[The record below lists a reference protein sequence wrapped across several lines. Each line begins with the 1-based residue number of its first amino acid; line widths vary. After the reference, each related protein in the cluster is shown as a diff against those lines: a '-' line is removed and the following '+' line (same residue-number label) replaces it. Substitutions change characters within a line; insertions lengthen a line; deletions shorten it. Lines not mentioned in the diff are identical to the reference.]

1 MANENDFAN
10 SPDLNNT
17 DSHPKQE
24 ESLPAVM
31 SPVNAGSRDS
41 HLHDANSEPTDVV
54 VGGESRAENRSRP
67 RFPDFEPAD
76 ETFPW
81 QSLPETIRGAVIEIC
96 RNDKLAVPIAAQ
108 AVLSAVSLACQDL
121 VWVDRGIGDKS
132 VCSLY
137 MLTVTDTGS
146 RKSRADSVVTASI
159 EAYDRKMRAEYARQ
173 KEADDYDLKERS
185 RKRRELEKASGTLL
199 RKSHTLSVSGKKDA
213 DELAAIARTRQE
225 EVERELAAMNRQEV
239 GYREA
244 RLRRVF
250 YSKIPIRELEQNL
263 AGNWPSAGL
272 FSDEAAG
279 ILSARGESDMSSLDK
294 LWDGKAIDVMG
305 RTARESFFVEDPR
318 LTISLMV
325 QPVVFD
331 RFLERKGEL
340 AKGIGFMSRV
350 LLSRPDTP
358 YGRRMINSSERRQ
371 TDWIDLFNERVLA
384 LLSHAHSD
392 IALRERNR
400 KVLHFAPAA
409 QQAWEKDFNEMEAET
424 ADRGQLVH
432 EREFV
437 NRYSEHVAR
446 LAALFHFFEHGRLN
460 SPNGNGD
467 SDEVVIPE
475 ATVTSAMRVAEW
487 YLDQFRRVFNPEVAM
502 KEMASHVLQKLK
514 ERLEIQNAPYALES
528 LTPNETNL
536 EYPANRLRV
545 FCTKHGL
552 KADVAR
558 YREVLRWL
566 EERGN
571 LSITQR
577 AVGSS
582 SKPTDM
588 VHINYEIATTTRSGS
603 GGVVNK
609 YHFKFHVDDEPR
621 PSPTYQLEPFRPRV
635 TRINGDSLREGG

>member
-1 MANENDFAN
+1 MANENDFAK
-10 SPDLNNT
+10 SPELNNA
-17 DSHPKQE
+17 DSRQKQE

-31 SPVNAGSRDS
+31 SLENACIRES
-41 HLHDANSEPTDVV
+41 HQNDANSEPADVV
-54 VGGESRAENRSRP
+54 ARMGSWAENKSRP
-67 RFPDFEPAD
+67 RFPDFEPED

-96 RNDKLAVPIAAQ
+96 KNDKLAVPIAVQ

-121 VWVDRGIGDKS
+121 IWVDRGIGDKS

-146 RKSRADSVVTASI
+146 RKSRADSVVTSSI
-159 EAYDRKMRAEYARQ
+159 EVYDRKMRAEYARQ
-173 KEADDYDLKERS
+173 KEADDYELRERS

-199 RKSHTLSVSGKKDA
+199 RKSHTLAISGKADA
-213 DELAAIARTRQE
+213 DQLAATARAKQE
-225 EVERELAAMNRQEV
+225 EVERELAEMNRQDVE
-239 GYREA
+239 YREA

-263 AGNWPSAGL
+263 AENWPSAGL

-294 LWDGKAIDVMG
+294 LWEGKAIDVVG
-305 RTARESFFVEDPR
+305 RTTRESFFVEDPR
-318 LTISLMV
+318 LSISLMV
-325 QPVVFD
+325 QPIVFD

-358 YGRRMINSSERRQ
+358 YGKRMINTSELRQ
-371 TDWIDLFNERVLA
+371 SDWIAILNERVLA

-400 KVLHFAPAA
+400 KVLYFAPAA

-446 LAALFHFFEHGRLN
+446 LAALFHFFEHGKLTR
-460 SPNGNGD
+460 SDGRDD
-467 SDEVVIPE
+467 SDSSELLIPE

-502 KEMASHVLQKLK
+502 KEMANHVLQKLK
-514 ERLEIQNAPYALES
+514 ERLEIQSGPYALDS
-528 LTPNETNL
+528 LTMNESNL

-545 FCTKHGL
+545 FCTKYGL
-552 KADVAR
+552 KGDVPR
-558 YREVLRWL
+558 YREVLSWL

-571 LSITQR
+571 ISIKR
-577 AVGSS
+577 KEVGSS

-588 VHINYEIATTTRSGS
+588 VHINYEITTTTRSS
-603 GGVVNK
+603 AGGVVNG
-609 YHFKFHVDDEPR
+609 YHFKFRVDDGPK
-621 PSPTYQLEPFRPRV
+621 PSPTYQLEPHRPRV
-635 TRINGDSLREGG
+635 TRINGD